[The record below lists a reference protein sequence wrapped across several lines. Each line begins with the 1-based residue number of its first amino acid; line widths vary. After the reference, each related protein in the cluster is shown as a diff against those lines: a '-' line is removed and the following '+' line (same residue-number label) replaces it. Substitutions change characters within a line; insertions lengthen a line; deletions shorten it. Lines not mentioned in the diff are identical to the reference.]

1 MFASSR
7 YVSIFLS
14 LPKLPFDNSLF
25 FFFNVLNE
33 ALGYTIDVEPVP
45 GSNIFNS
52 TIVVVPYTVPI
63 FFILAWL
70 ATLIGVLV
78 TGHPYHYIVKGA
90 AVVLTGF
97 AVGTQYMLFTSA
109 KKVAP
114 NFGFFATTSLG
125 VGSSNPFPPFP
136 SLPPQKKNQSFL
148 TI

>member
-1 MFASSR
+1 MFAPSR

-14 LPKLPFDNSLF
+14 LPKLPFDNSL

-136 SLPPQKKNQSFL
+136 SLPPPKKNQSFL